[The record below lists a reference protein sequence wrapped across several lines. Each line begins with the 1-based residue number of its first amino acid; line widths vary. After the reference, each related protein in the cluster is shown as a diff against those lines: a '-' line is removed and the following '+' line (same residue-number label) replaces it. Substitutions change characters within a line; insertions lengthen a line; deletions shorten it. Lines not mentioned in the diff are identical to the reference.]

1 LPKKDET
8 VKTKEVKMNKSRK
21 KRLHLNKVEVARLV
35 TRLQEKEQQQI
46 KGGDP
51 GVLMTTCV
59 RVFCV
64 ESEG

>member
-1 LPKKDET
+1 
-8 VKTKEVKMNKSRK
+8 MNKTTK
-21 KRLHLNKVEVARLV
+21 KRLQLNKVSVARLV
-35 TRLQEKEQQQI
+35 VPLKDEEQKQI

-64 ESEG
+64 ETES

>member
-1 LPKKDET
+1 MKKLG
-8 VKTKEVKMNKSRK
+8 K
-21 KRLHLNKVEVARLV
+21 KKLHLNRVEVARLV
-35 TRLQEKEQQQI
+35 PCLQEEELKDI

-64 ESEG
+64 ETEN